1 MATIVSPSPPSRAG
15 AWDYFRTQDEVSRIL
30 RRMGAPAVLRR
41 GIGAGAADRWCI
53 AFLYRW
59 KPTIQMG
66 GLVDPMERLA
76 LISAHGLT
84 IPPDN
89 NLDALVTF
97 LQPIGDVAVQDE
109 NLRIVAPP
117 ARIEPAGVLLAYK
130 LRVRR

>member
-1 MATIVSPSPPSRAG
+1 MATVVSPQPPPSAG
-15 AWDYFRTQDEVSRIL
+15 RWNYFRTRNEVSGIL

-41 GIGAGAADRWCI
+41 GIGAGAADRWCT

-59 KPTIQMG
+59 RPTIQMG
-66 GLVDPMERLA
+66 GLVDPMERLV
-76 LISAHGLT
+76 LISAEGLT

-97 LQPIGDVAVQDE
+97 LQPIVDAPVQDE

-117 ARIEPAGVLLAYK
+117 ARIEPAGVLLAWK